1 LLTEWEKLRHVD
13 EEVVKLNL
21 MPSDVGVVTA
31 KGIRFKGL
39 FYSSKSSMKEQWFV
53 KARSSGSWKVAC
65 ML

>member
-1 LLTEWEKLRHVD
+1 
-13 EEVVKLNL
+13 VKLNL

-53 KARSSGSWKVAC
+53 KSTQQWKLESAC